1 MAATTFTVGG
11 GDFVRPYLQGGG
23 SVRVRSFPEAA
34 AQTFVPGELLIAGGT
49 GAHKN
54 NEVKVS
60 GATPSAGIIGFA
72 VHGATGVEFTGW
84 SGVGGGGLGSRTDT
98 TALAA
103 GAAGSLG
110 PGIAGSLGKGVGP
123 SYQNIGN
130 VATLTGN
137 GATVGL
143 VQVYL
148 AHSEMLFVGRAGNGQ
163 AISNDDIGAQYG
175 AVRDA
180 TNLIWRVDNTNT
192 TQKAFQIV
200 GLYDADGDIN
210 GRYIFKV
217 VAAANYLFG
226 ER

>member
-11 GDFVRPYLQGGG
+11 GDFVRPYMQGAG
-23 SVRVRSFPEAA
+23 SVRIRSFPEAA
-34 AQTFVPGELLIAGGT
+34 SQSFVPGELIINNGT

-60 GATPSAGIIGFA
+60 GATPTVGLIGFS
-72 VHGATGVEFTGW
+72 VHGATGREFSAW
-84 SGVGGGGLGSRTDT
+84 SGVGGGGLGSRTDVSV
-98 TALAA
+98 LAA
-103 GAAGSLG
+103 GAASSLG
-110 PGIAGSLGKGVGP
+110 PGIGGSLGLGVGP

-130 VATLTGN
+130 VATLVGN

-143 VQVYL
+143 VQVYI
-148 AHSEMLFVGRAGNGQ
+148 AHSEALWVGRAGNGQ
-163 AISNDDIGAQYG
+163 AISNDDIGQQYG

-192 TQKAFQIV
+192 TQKVFQIV
-200 GLYDADGDIN
+200 GLFDTDGDIN
-210 GRYIFKV
+210 GRYIFKIMGT
-217 VAAANYLFG
+217 ANYLFG